1 MIVVVWESQ
10 EMTLCLD
17 EYERGREREGE
28 GAEEGAVASDELK
41 ICRCQVQ

>member
-17 EYERGREREGE
+17 EYERGRGRGE
-28 GAEEGAVASDELK
+28 GRGRGRRRGSG
-41 ICRCQVQ
+41 I